1 MKLEVSHRILVMGPD
16 REKSTAHALRF
27 IAHTPLVHYDAVR
40 VIEAESCSGQDSRF
54 WPWLEQGIAEN
65 RQVLAKLLADLRAAG
80 TKDFQD
86 LLRMP
91 QGFQSKIIHTVAHL
105 LDGLFGIDSTFYS
118 LPEDSHW
125 LSETTRSQIEASPE
139 DFWLIKVVASLQ
151 AAEQQNVSALRSFEK
166 EGGSCA

>member
-1 MKLEVSHRILVMGPD
+1 MRLEVPHRILVMGPD
-16 REKSTAHALRF
+16 LETSSAHALRF
-27 IAHTPLVHYDAVR
+27 IAHTPLVQYDTVR
-40 VIEAESCSGQDSRF
+40 VIAAESCSGQDSRF
-54 WPWLEQGIAEN
+54 RPWLKQGIAEN
-65 RQVLAKLLADLRAAG
+65 RQVLSKLLADLRAAG

-125 LSETTRSQIEASPE
+125 LGANLRKQIETSPE
-139 DFWLIKVVASLQ
+139 DFWLIKVVATIEAPEHGS
-151 AAEQQNVSALRSFEK
+151 VSALRSFEK
-166 EGGSCA
+166 